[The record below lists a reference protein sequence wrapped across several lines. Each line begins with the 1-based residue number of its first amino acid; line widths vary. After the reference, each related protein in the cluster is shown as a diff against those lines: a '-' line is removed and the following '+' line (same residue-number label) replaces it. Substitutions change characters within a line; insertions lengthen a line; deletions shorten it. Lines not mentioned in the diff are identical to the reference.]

1 MSKAYIRALLEDL
14 RPYLKLNYFCKM
26 IGLNQSTLSLWMKSP
41 NNDYMISVDRLNEL
55 VSVIYQVIGKDFGN
69 FA

>member
-14 RPYLKLNYFCKM
+14 KPYIKLSFFCKM
-26 IGLNQSTLSLWMKSP
+26 IGMNSSTLSLWMKST
-41 NNDYMISVDRLNEL
+41 NNDYMISDDRLNEL
-55 VSVIYQVIGKDFGN
+55 VNCIYETVGRDFGN

>member
-55 VSVIYQVIGKDFGN
+55 VSVIYQVVGKDFGN